1 MDKGLSLFI
10 SGLYQI
16 VHNWERLNVNQR
28 GALVAHELIP
38 FIDIYA
44 NETLR
49 VFSHYG
55 IDECVYFLNALV
67 DKMDIWKEKLEI
79 WQEATLCLLIKSD
92 IDNLISSYQA
102 EEGSISF
109 DYLQYH
115 FKVKRY
121 GGRAYGGMAYRIEM
135 RENGKYLLEIY
146 KASVDQ
152 GIDEVARMLIDEVI
166 SVSSIYD
173 LTLYRQSLYDECM
186 NKYITQLAFEHII
199 IIFVDGEKSTSLWLW
214 IKHDDGN
221 SKFRPHT
228 YRRGQSAD
236 ALLQKLAG

>member
-1 MDKGLSLFI
+1 MDKGLSQFI
-10 SGLYQI
+10 SRLFQV
-16 VHNWERLNVNQR
+16 VHDWDRLNINQR
-28 GALVAHELIP
+28 GALVANDLIP
-38 FIDIYA
+38 FIDISA
-44 NETLR
+44 NEALKGFAR
-49 VFSHYG
+49 YG

-67 DKMDIWKEKLEI
+67 DKTDIWKEKLEI

-152 GIDEVARMLIDEVI
+152 GIDGVARMLIDEVI
-166 SVSSIYD
+166 SISSIYD
-173 LTLYRQSLYDECM
+173 LTLCRQSLYDECM
-186 NKYITQLAFEHII
+186 NNMI
-199 IIFVDGEKSTSLWLW
+199 EKWTA
-214 IKHDDGN
+214 KV
-221 SKFRPHT
+221 
-228 YRRGQSAD
+228 YRG
-236 ALLQKLAG
+236 

>member
-10 SGLYQI
+10 SRLSQI
-16 VHNWERLNVNQR
+16 VHGWDRLNVNQR
-28 GALVAHELIP
+28 GALVAHDLIP
-38 FIDIYA
+38 FIEMYS

-49 VFSHYG
+49 TFSHYG

-67 DKMDIWKEKLEI
+67 DKTDIWKEKLEI

-115 FKVKRY
+115 FKLKCYRD
-121 GGRAYGGMAYRIEM
+121 RAYRIEM

-146 KASVDQ
+146 KVVVNQSMNEIAK
-152 GIDEVARMLIDEVI
+152 ILIDELI

-186 NKYITQLAFEHII
+186 NNMI
-199 IIFVDGEKSTSLWLW
+199 EKWAA
-214 IKHDDGN
+214 KV
-221 SKFRPHT
+221 
-228 YRRGQSAD
+228 YRS
-236 ALLQKLAG
+236 